1 MIIDEIQALLEER
14 LTQIPTIQKIILNS
28 GFSGVL
34 LSDGAMGI
42 AMNVRSGS
50 YASDEMEQLL
60 SQLIGT
66 DALAATARLTVE
78 QEQSAELKAKH
89 LLRSVLIATYNALS
103 KPFMNDDYLARFN
116 YRCIYGKEHAPADE
130 IVEGET
136 VTLVG
141 FGGMVRTLAQKA
153 RKVYVTELEPEIFRS
168 RTFSAEGVAHGPNC
182 AEIVQAANAREYFA
196 KSDTIFVTGCTLV
209 TDTMDEILKLC
220 EGRKIVVYGGTAA
233 FIPDVL
239 LTRGVSSI
247 RTTFIHD
254 SALMID
260 LLENCAGAVE
270 RFFPLA
276 SENMVIVQA

>member
-1 MIIDEIQALLEER
+1 MIIAEIQALLSEK
-14 LTQIPTIQKIILNS
+14 LTTVPSIDKIVLNT
-28 GFSGVL
+28 GFTGVL

-50 YASDEMEQLL
+50 YASGEIEQLL

-66 DALAATARLTVE
+66 DALTATARLTAE
-78 QEQSAELKAKH
+78 QAQSAEPKAKH
-89 LLRSVLIATYNALS
+89 LLRSVLLATYNALS
-103 KPFMNDDYLARFN
+103 KPFMNDDYLRRFN
-116 YRCIYGKEHAPADE
+116 YRCIYGQEYAPADE
-130 IVEGET
+130 IVKGET

-141 FGGMVRTLAQKA
+141 FGGMVRPLAKKA
-153 RKVYVTELEPEIFRS
+153 QKVYVTELEPEIFRS
-168 RTFSAEGVAHGPNC
+168 RTFSRNGIVRGPNC

-196 KSDTIFVTGCTLV
+196 KSDTVFVTGCTLV
-209 TDTMDEILKLC
+209 TDTMDEILQLC
-220 EGRKIVVYGGTAA
+220 AGKKIVVYGGTAA

-254 SALMID
+254 SALMVD

-276 SENMVIVQA
+276 SENMIIVRA